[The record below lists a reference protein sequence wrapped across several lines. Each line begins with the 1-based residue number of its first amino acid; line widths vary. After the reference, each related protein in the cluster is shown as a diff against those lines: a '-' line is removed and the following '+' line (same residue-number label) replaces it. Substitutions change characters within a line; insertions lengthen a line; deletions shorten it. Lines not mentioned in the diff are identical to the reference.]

1 MLFPTLDFL
10 LFFLVVVTASWLL
23 RNRFEARK
31 LFLVAA
37 SYFFYAQW
45 NWRFCFLL
53 FGSSLLSF
61 VAGHLIAGNPNAR
74 ARKTILGCAVA
85 LHLCVLG
92 VFKYCDFFIGQANE
106 LAHSLGLNHE
116 LPFFEIILPVGIS

>member
-10 LFFLVVVTASWLL
+10 LFFVVVVLAAWLL
-23 RNRFEARK
+23 RDRFEARK

-53 FGSSLLSF
+53 FGSSVLSYS
-61 VAGHLIAGNPNAR
+61 AGWLIANNPDAR
-74 ARKTILGCAVA
+74 IRKRLLAGAVG

-92 VFKYCDFFIGQANE
+92 IFKYCDFFIG
-106 LAHSLGLNHE
+106 S
-116 LPFFEIILPVGIS
+116 

>member
-10 LFFLVVVTASWLL
+10 LFFLVVVAASWLL

-45 NWRFCFLL
+45 NWRFC
-53 FGSSLLSF
+53 
-61 VAGHLIAGNPNAR
+61 
-74 ARKTILGCAVA
+74 
-85 LHLCVLG
+85 
-92 VFKYCDFFIGQANE
+92 
-106 LAHSLGLNHE
+106 
-116 LPFFEIILPVGIS
+116 